1 MPVPIRGLTELTTEL
16 RRTPGLKT
24 PAIRFWSAWS
34 GETVAGMG
42 ALHRIDAD
50 TVRERRIHDL
60 RAL

>member
-1 MPVPIRGLTELTTEL
+1 MHAQSPPESVHALALE
-16 RRTPGLKT
+16 GLKSPT
-24 PAIRFWSAWS
+24 IRFWSAWS